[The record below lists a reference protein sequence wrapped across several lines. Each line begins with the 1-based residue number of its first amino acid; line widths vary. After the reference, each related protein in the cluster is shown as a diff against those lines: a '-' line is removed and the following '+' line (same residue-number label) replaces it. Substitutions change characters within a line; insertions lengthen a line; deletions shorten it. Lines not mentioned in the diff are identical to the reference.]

1 LQDLRVG
8 NALAVGMITMGR
20 LRVLD
25 AFTAEATEA
34 KTIDALRETLSRI
47 SRELGFDY
55 FALAEHIDLRNP
67 QIAPL
72 QIHNYPAG
80 WAAYYIDRDLG
91 PRDPIRRASHRTH
104 IGFNWTKI
112 PDFLVLTAADR
123 AVLAAGHSHGLG
135 DGFTVPSHIP
145 GEVSGSCSFVTSHE
159 TVFPLDQ
166 IWTAQLIGALAF
178 EGAQRL
184 LGRVSRGSESMIT
197 ERQRDC
203 VLWAARGNTDA
214 EIAEI
219 LGISHETV
227 IQHLKF
233 ARERYGVRKRT
244 TLVIRALFDGLISF
258 SEIFQRHKYW

>member
-1 LQDLRVG
+1 
-8 NALAVGMITMGR
+8 M
-20 LRVLD
+20 
-25 AFTAEATEA
+25 EAA
-34 KTIDALRETLSRI
+34 SIDVLRETLAKI
-47 SRELGFDY
+47 AREIGFDY

-67 QIAPL
+67 QARPL
-72 QIHNYPAG
+72 QIHNYPRG
-80 WAAYYIDRDLG
+80 WAAFYIDRELG

-104 IGFNWTKI
+104 LGFNWARI
-112 PDFLVLTAADR
+112 PEFLVLTPADKI
-123 AVLAAGHSHGLG
+123 VLAAGRAHGLG

-145 GEVSGSCSFVTSHE
+145 GEVSGSCSFVTSHDRR
-159 TVFPLDQ
+159 FPVDQ
-166 IWTAQLIGALAF
+166 TWSAQLIGGMAF
-178 EGAQRL
+178 EGAQRIR
-184 LGRVSRGSESMIT
+184 GRIRHGADSLIT

-227 IQHLKF
+227 IQHLKY

-258 SEIFQRHKYW
+258 SEIFQRHRYW

>member
-1 LQDLRVG
+1 
-8 NALAVGMITMGR
+8 M
-20 LRVLD
+20 
-25 AFTAEATEA
+25 
-34 KTIDALRETLSRI
+34 DALREILARI
-47 SRELGFDY
+47 ARELGFDY

-67 QIAPL
+67 QVIPL

-80 WAAYYIDRDLG
+80 WAAYYVDRDLG

-104 IGFNWTKI
+104 LGFAWATI
-112 PDFLVLTAADR
+112 PRFLALTAADR
-123 AVLAAGHSHGLG
+123 TVLAAGHAHGLG

-145 GEVSGSCSFVTSHE
+145 GEVSGSCSFVTGHE
-159 TVFPLDQ
+159 QTLPRDQ
-166 IWTAQLIGALAF
+166 IWSAQLMGALAF
-178 EGAQRL
+178 ECAQRIM
-184 LGRVSRGSESMIT
+184 GRVERGSDALIT

-244 TLVIRALFDGLISF
+244 SLVIRALFDGLISF